1 MTKKYFIRTQVTREG
16 GKTDITEGKVCL
28 MPATITIAR
37 TNTRSL
43 AGTCTNANSYT
54 NANSNSKSSTCSTT
68 TSAT

>member
-1 MTKKYFIRTQVTREG
+1 
-16 GKTDITEGKVCL
+16 
-28 MPATITIAR
+28 MPATITTAR
-37 TNTRSL
+37 TNIRSL